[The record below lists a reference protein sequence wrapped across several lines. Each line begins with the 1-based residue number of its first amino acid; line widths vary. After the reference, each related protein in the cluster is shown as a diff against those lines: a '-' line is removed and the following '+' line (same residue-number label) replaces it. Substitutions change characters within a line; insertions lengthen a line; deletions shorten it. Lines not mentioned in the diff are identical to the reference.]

1 MSKNGFYV
9 SFRFSVSIEFYAELF
24 IVMFLKS
31 CLVLSIG
38 DGKFK
43 ILLHHVRLRLSKCRR
58 DVITIVY
65 HQVGKRRSLPARCK
79 RLREAASVFF

>member
-1 MSKNGFYV
+1 
-9 SFRFSVSIEFYAELF
+9 
-24 IVMFLKS
+24 MFLKL
-31 CLVLSIG
+31 CLVLSTG

-58 DVITIVY
+58 DVIMIVC

>member
-1 MSKNGFYV
+1 MFSMYRFV
-9 SFRFSVSIEFYAELF
+9 FSVSIEFYAELF
-24 IVMFLKS
+24 IVMFKES